1 MGLHG
6 VYGLIW
12 VLKDISFPDKTF
24 QPKVTIFGAFFISLF
39 LIMYWIM
46 GYIQIMG
53 LGINEPSNS
62 RIVTTIFMFVF
73 GTFMMVVSDAQ
84 KFFTLQN
91 KPGLIS
97 EGMFKITRNPNY
109 FGELMIY
116 FSFAACT
123 GNLISYAILLA
134 V

>member
-1 MGLHG
+1 
-6 VYGLIW
+6 
-12 VLKDISFPDKTF
+12 
-24 QPKVTIFGAFFISLF
+24 
-39 LIMYWIM
+39 
-46 GYIQIMG
+46 MG
-53 LGINEPSNS
+53 LGINEPTNS

-84 KFFTLQN
+84 KFFTLKN

-123 GNLISYAILLA
+123 GNLISYAILLL